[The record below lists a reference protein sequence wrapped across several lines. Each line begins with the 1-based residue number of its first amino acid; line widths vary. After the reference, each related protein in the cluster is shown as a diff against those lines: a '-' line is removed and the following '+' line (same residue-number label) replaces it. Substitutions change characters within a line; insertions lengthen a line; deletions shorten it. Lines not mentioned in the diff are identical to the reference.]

1 MLFDDFLK
9 TCDLSWLLSISK
21 LRLNVQYN
29 WNVSV
34 DLLNYR
40 DGRELNRIAEELRMA
55 TERFQ
60 EQSAMAR
67 NVAGVLEAQAR
78 DV

>member
-1 MLFDDFLK
+1 M
-9 TCDLSWLLSISK
+9 
-21 LRLNVQYN
+21 
-29 WNVSV
+29 SV

-67 NVAGVLEAQAR
+67 NVAGVFEAQER

>member
-1 MLFDDFLK
+1 
-9 TCDLSWLLSISK
+9 
-21 LRLNVQYN
+21 VQYN

-40 DGRELNRIAEELRMA
+40 DGRELNRIAEEHRIA
-55 TERFQ
+55 SERERFQ
-60 EQSAMAR
+60 EQSTMAR

-78 DV
+78 VV

>member
-1 MLFDDFLK
+1 M
-9 TCDLSWLLSISK
+9 
-21 LRLNVQYN
+21 RLNVQYN

-40 DGRELNRIAEELRMA
+40 DGRELNRIAEEHRMA
-55 TERFQ
+55 SERFQ

-67 NVAGVLEAQAR
+67 NVAGVLEAQTR

>member
-1 MLFDDFLK
+1 
-9 TCDLSWLLSISK
+9 
-21 LRLNVQYN
+21 VQYN

-40 DGRELNRIAEELRMA
+40 DGRELNRIAGYHRMA
-55 TERFQ
+55 SERFQ

-67 NVAGVLEAQAR
+67 NVAGVLEAQTR